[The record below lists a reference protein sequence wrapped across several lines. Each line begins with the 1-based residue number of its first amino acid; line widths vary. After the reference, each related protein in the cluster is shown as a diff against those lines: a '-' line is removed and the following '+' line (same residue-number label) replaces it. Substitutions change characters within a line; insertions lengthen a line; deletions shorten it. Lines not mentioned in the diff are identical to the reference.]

1 MEGGVKFARN
11 DRKNGARA
19 AEIGPCSSLSFL
31 HLTVKTRMLY
41 LNYVVGVTFF
51 PFFTKPGLLSE
62 AGLRV
67 RIHVVPSVLQ
77 EPRMPVDIS
86 PENEQFI
93 QQQIKAGV
101 FRTRT
106 DAIDSGVELLR
117 RRTELLDRIDWGRRQ
132 LDQGDYH
139 EYDDESLQQRFE
151 QLKHRAQGGMRV
163 QEER

>member
-1 MEGGVKFARN
+1 
-11 DRKNGARA
+11 
-19 AEIGPCSSLSFL
+19 
-31 HLTVKTRMLY
+31 
-41 LNYVVGVTFF
+41 
-51 PFFTKPGLLSE
+51 
-62 AGLRV
+62 
-67 RIHVVPSVLQ
+67 
-77 EPRMPVDIS
+77 MPVDIS

-139 EYDDESLQQRFE
+139 DYDAESLQQRFE

-163 QEER
+163 QEERSGHTGLPGKRTPIWMS